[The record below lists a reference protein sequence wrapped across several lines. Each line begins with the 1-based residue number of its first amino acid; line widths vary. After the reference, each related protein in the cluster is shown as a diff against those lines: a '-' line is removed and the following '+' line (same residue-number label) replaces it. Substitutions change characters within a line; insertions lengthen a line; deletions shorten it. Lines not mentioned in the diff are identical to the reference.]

1 MLQTSTITDLVTSVV
16 TITPS
21 PPQPLLQQLNTGSL
35 QLEEARSQA
44 RPHKL
49 GPVTPAENL
58 DSFETLHA
66 YLDRFQSAQ
75 QSPAPAPA
83 PAPATP
89 PATPTTRRPLIARLR
104 GRSQL
109 RANLLAPKRNLIKER
124 ISASLYS
131 AMESAS
137 ASFSSST
144 SASAQLQSGLATAAP
159 SSQVTTAPPPSFSV
173 VVSVASSV
181 RVGGG
186 GGGAGAGTDEV
197 AVITASP
204 VTAETATT
212 EASVEASTEG
222 GASSS
227 VVTVYLSGSVPGVFS
242 TSLSTVYYSE
252 GGPQRRRRHATPQ
265 AVILPTRTV
274 QAEAEETGYW
284 ELVQSGLNTL
294 AREEAATVT
303 VTTTTTLTL
312 CTPV

>member
-1 MLQTSTITDLVTSVV
+1 MQTSTITDLVTSLV

-49 GPVTPAENL
+49 APVTPAESL

-83 PAPATP
+83 PPTALT
-89 PATPTTRRPLIARLR
+89 TTRRPLIARLR

-186 GGGAGAGTDEV
+186 GGGAEAATDEV

-212 EASVEASTEG
+212 EASTEASTEG

-242 TSLSTVYYSE
+242 TSLSTVYYSD
-252 GGPQRRRRHATPQ
+252 GGPQRRRRHATPLDTPQ

-303 VTTTTTLTL
+303 VTTTTTLAL

>member
-1 MLQTSTITDLVTSVV
+1 MQTSTITDLVTSVV

-49 GPVTPAENL
+49 APVTPAESL

-75 QSPAPAPA
+75 QSPAPAS
-83 PAPATP
+83 ATP
-89 PATPTTRRPLIARLR
+89 PALTTTRRPLIARLR

-186 GGGAGAGTDEV
+186 GAGAATDEV

-242 TSLSTVYYSE
+242 TSLSTVYYSD
-252 GGPQRRRRHATPQ
+252 GGPQRRRRHATPLDPPQ

>member
-1 MLQTSTITDLVTSVV
+1 MQTSTITDLVTSVV

-49 GPVTPAENL
+49 APVTPAENL

-83 PAPATP
+83 TALT
-89 PATPTTRRPLIARLR
+89 TTRRPLIARLR

-186 GGGAGAGTDEV
+186 GAATDEV

-242 TSLSTVYYSE
+242 TSLSTVYYSD
-252 GGPQRRRRHATPQ
+252 GGPQRRRRHATPLDTPQ

>member
-1 MLQTSTITDLVTSVV
+1 MQTSTITDLVTSVV

-49 GPVTPAENL
+49 APVTPAENL

-83 PAPATP
+83 KPTALT
-89 PATPTTRRPLIARLR
+89 TTRRPLIARLR

-186 GGGAGAGTDEV
+186 GGGAEAATDEV

-212 EASVEASTEG
+212 EASTEASTEGGAGG

-242 TSLSTVYYSE
+242 TSLSTVYYSD

-303 VTTTTTLTL
+303 VTTTTTLAL